1 VKDKNTN
8 ILEDSELQSHF
19 VAQVFRIHD
28 TPSLIQVVAGD
39 VKYLLLT
46 SAMVNAESENNTAL
60 LRSLHAVCRQQGIE
74 YSLIY
79 ERLIPVARSLG
90 LAADSMNQL
99 DYYAI
104 LGVMPN
110 ATRKEIRKAYRKKAY
125 EVHPDTSDSAK
136 EDSQAFVRL
145 HAAYQ
150 TLLDA
155 SLREQYDR
163 SRQHRG
169 IWYED
174 SPLHEGAPS
183 IEKGRRD
190 KTRHLYHLG
199 AIVLVLILAAFVFNS
214 LYKHNSI
221 TDGFYSLRDNDTPGI
236 QGMQPV
242 PAGKS
247 ETKNGG
253 IVKDGGTNQHTET
266 PAYKVSEKPDL
277 FALRIEV
284 PASGENHVVKR
295 AANQNVKPVVHE
307 IEPYVFPEDTM
318 TFHDEPQG
326 VKPAK
331 EKMQPVKPQK
341 KQPAR
346 TVKSTHTPSEH
357 KPSSSMTATADS
369 EKKGDLLT
377 AGELFLQSHGIPADF
392 IPPPAYTAKEK
403 KPIPI
408 HDDKQQDNIA
418 FLASISQDRERD
430 EKQNPITQGDEHS
443 AIMPSKKSR
452 GSTKVSRLEARISQ
466 VKDFIQIYMNTY
478 ESKNISQF
486 SALFDPDATE
496 NGKPFRDQIPNY
508 RQNFERVQAVAI
520 TIDMYQFN
528 IRYASNMITTK
539 GTFSLRW
546 QAKGGN

>member
-1 VKDKNTN
+1 EK
-8 ILEDSELQSHF
+8 
-19 VAQVFRIHD
+19 
-28 TPSLIQVVAGD
+28 
-39 VKYLLLT
+39 LL
-46 SAMVNAESENNTAL
+46 
-60 LRSLHAVCRQQGIE
+60 
-74 YSLIY
+74 
-79 ERLIPVARSLG
+79 PVARSLG
-90 LAADSMNQL
+90 LTAGSTNQL

-104 LGVMPN
+104 VGVMPD
-110 ATRKEIRKAYRKKAY
+110 ASSEEIQKAYRKKAY
-125 EVHPDTSDSAK
+125 EVHPDTSDSDK
-136 EDSQAFVRL
+136 EDSQAFLRL

-174 SPLHEGAPS
+174 SPLNEVDPS

-199 AIVLVLILAAFVFNS
+199 AIVLVLIIAAFVFNS

-221 TDGFYSLRDNDTPGI
+221 TDGFYSLRDHDTPGI
-236 QGMQPV
+236 QGKQPV

-247 ETKNGG
+247 ETQNVGV
-253 IVKDGGTNQHTET
+253 VKDGGTNQHTER

-277 FALRIEV
+277 FARRIEV
-284 PASGENHVVKR
+284 PTSGENHVVKR
-295 AANQNVKPVVHE
+295 APNQKVKPVVHK

-357 KPSSSMTATADS
+357 TPSSSMTATADS
-369 EKKGDLLT
+369 EKKGDLPA
-377 AGELFLQSHGIPADF
+377 AGESFLQSHGIPADYT
-392 IPPPAYTAKEK
+392 PPPAYTAKEK

-408 HDDKQQDNIA
+408 HDDKQQENIA
-418 FLASISQDRERD
+418 FLASIYQDREGD
-430 EKQNPITQGDEHS
+430 EKQNPITQGDET
-443 AIMPSKKSR
+443 IDDPSPTKNG
-452 GSTKVSRLEARISQ
+452 GSTKVSRLEATISQ
-466 VKDFIQIYMNTY
+466 VKDFIQVYMNTY

-496 NGKPFRDQIPNY
+496 NGKPFRDEIPNY
-508 RQNFERVQAVAI
+508 RRNFQRVQAVTI
-520 TIDMYQFN
+520 TIDMYKFN

-539 GTFSLRW
+539 GTFSLKW
-546 QAKGGN
+546 QAKGGNWHEKKGEISMGLIESGTSYLIKDLNYQYRPNQG